1 MTKAPSLMALCTLAL
16 SINVGLVNAQTI
28 PIESAGD
35 FGGTAANFPPENAI
49 DGNTNFSSRWAAEL
63 GGEAT
68 NLFVDFGSPQRID
81 DVGIAWGRGDQI
93 TYRFEIRARAG
104 TSGSWT
110 RVFSGTSSGDTAGIE
125 TYNVTDMDARQVR
138 IKTFENS
145 SGSDFTNITEFEV
158 YGTAGRSGSNSG
170 SDNSTDDNND
180 SNNDSDNDSSVTNSS
195 TRTVLFEKNGFSF
208 SIDGAGGAQE
218 GIQLYLWNTNE
229 NNDNQ
234 HWVETEIDNNF
245 YQYRKANTDLC
256 WDGGEG
262 GARLQAIRLEQCDVD
277 DRNQHWEIIELSNGT
292 VRLKKRGVSFSI
304 DGNNGAAR
312 RQVIY
317 LWNSSDSNINQQWRI
332 IEVDSDDNDTGSD
345 NNDNDN
351 GGNDGNTGSED
362 FGLNP
367 NLEPWENFDLSDW
380 VIDTPAFASDGESE
394 RFGELDWDDI
404 SDESREFFFTHTD
417 GGMRFVTRLDGART
431 STNTSF
437 VRSELREM
445 LRAGRGGISTI
456 GVNEN
461 NWVLGYQPT
470 DLDLGSGT
478 SGGQDSTPNRVGG
491 RNGVLTATLRVNKV
505 TTTGN
510 GVHVGRTIIG
520 QIHADDDEPIRL
532 YYRKE
537 PNATRGCIYAQSEIR
552 NSSLSDVEFP
562 ILGDGQS
569 CDDSS
574 DGIALDELFSYKIEN
589 IDEDIIVTVYRGDQN
604 GEEIGTTTIDLDQLN
619 SGYDRA
625 DEWMYFK
632 LGAYT
637 QNNRGDDSDGDI
649 ITFYRINNTHDNN

>member
-1 MTKAPSLMALCTLAL
+1 MIKTKPLITLCTLAL
-16 SINVGLVNAQTI
+16 SINAGLAIAQTI
-28 PIESAGD
+28 PIESVGD
-35 FGGTAANFPPENAI
+35 FGGTAANFPPENAV
-49 DGNTNFSSRWAAEL
+49 DGNTDFSSRWAAEL
-63 GGEAT
+63 DGDPT
-68 NLFVDFGSPQRID
+68 NIFVDFGSVQRID
-81 DVGIAWGRGDQI
+81 DVGIAWGRGDER

-110 RVFSGTSSGDTAGIE
+110 LVFSGTSSGTTDGIE

-145 SGSDFTNITEFEV
+145 AGTDFTNITEFEV
-158 YGTAGRSGSNSG
+158 YGAAGRSGSNAG
-170 SDNSTDDNND
+170 NNDNSGNNND
-180 SNNDSDNDSSVTNSS
+180 NDNDSSVTDNS

-229 NNDNQ
+229 NNENQ
-234 HWVETEIDNNF
+234 HWVESQIDNSF

-256 WDGGEG
+256 WDGGDG
-262 GARLQAIRLEQCDVD
+262 GEIRQAIRLAQCDVD
-277 DRNQHWEIIELSNGT
+277 DINQHWELIDLPNGT
-292 VRLKKRGVSFSI
+292 VRIKKRGVSFSI
-304 DGNNGAAR
+304 DGNNGAVR

-317 LWNSSDSNINQQWRI
+317 LWNSSDSNVNQQWSI
-332 IEVDSDDNDTGSD
+332 IEVDGD
-345 NNDNDN
+345 NNGTDN
-351 GGNDGNTGSED
+351 GGDNGGDNGNTDSGEFNLD
-362 FGLNP
+362 P

-380 VIDTPAFASDGESE
+380 VIDTPAFASDGESQ
-394 RFGELDWDDI
+394 RFGENDWDEI
-404 SDESREFFFTHTD
+404 TDESREFFFTHTD

-431 STNTSF
+431 STGTSF

-445 LRAGRGGISTI
+445 LRAGRDGISTI
-456 GVNEN
+456 GLNEN

-470 DLDLGSGT
+470 NLDLGSGT
-478 SGGQDSTPNRVGG
+478 TDAQDNTPTQPGG
-491 RNGVLTATLRVNKV
+491 RNGVLTATLRVNRV
-505 TTTGN
+505 TTTGT

-520 QIHADDDEPIRL
+520 QIHADDDEPVRL

-552 NSSLSDVEFP
+552 NSNVSDVEFP
-562 ILGDGQS
+562 LVGDGQS

-574 DGIALDELFSYKIEN
+574 NGIALDELFSYKIEN
-589 IDEDIIVTVYRGDQN
+589 IDEDIIVTIYRGDQD
-604 GEEIGTTTIDLDQLN
+604 GQEIGRTTIDLNELG
-619 SGYDRA
+619 SGYDRD

-637 QNNRGDDSDGDI
+637 QNNRGDDSDGDV
-649 ITFYRINNTHDNN
+649 ITFYRLNNTHDNN